1 MSRGA
6 AVRLSYKGG
15 IAEILLDRPEARNA
29 LRGEDWLALHDA
41 ALNIARSAARAVVIR
56 GAGRNFCAG
65 FDVSEISP
73 SKTDAFAV
81 IDGQVNPALR
91 ALRAV
96 PVPVIAAV
104 EGACVGGGFGI
115 AAACDIVLCSQNAKL
130 GSPYSA
136 IGIMC
141 DAGLHTFLR
150 ETLGYQRAAYLI
162 FTGKLL
168 GAEEAR
174 ALGLCADVYPDESF
188 ASSVKAFAERLAAGP
203 TMALAMSKRILRHA
217 GDDLAGM
224 EMEAVGQARVFASED
239 AEAGISAFLAKTKPA
254 FKGR

>member
-1 MSRGA
+1 VNRGDV
-6 AVRLSYKGG
+6 VRLNYDNG
-15 IAEILLDRPEARNA
+15 IAEILLDRPMARNA
-29 LRGEDWLALHDA
+29 LRGEDWLDLRDVALDV
-41 ALNIARSAARAVVIR
+41 ARSDARAVVIK
-56 GAGRNFCAG
+56 GADHNFCAG

-81 IDGQVNPALR
+81 INGQVNPALR
-91 ALRAV
+91 ALRDV

-104 EGACVGGGFGI
+104 EGDCVGGGFGI
-115 AAACDIVLCSQNAKL
+115 VAACDIVLCAQTARL

-150 ETLGYQRAAYLI
+150 DTLGYQRAAHLI

-168 GAEEAR
+168 RADEAL
-174 ALGLCADVYPDESF
+174 ALGLCADVYPDDTF
-188 ASSVKAFAERLAAGP
+188 GASVQAFAQRLASGP

-217 GDDLAGM
+217 GNDMVGM
-224 EMEAVGQARVFASED
+224 EMEAIGQARVFASED
-239 AEAGISAFLAKTKPA
+239 AEAGISAFLSKLRPS

>member
-1 MSRGA
+1 MAESV
-6 AVRLSYKGG
+6 AVRLSYDSG

-29 LRGEDWLALHDA
+29 LRGEDWLALRDA
-41 ALNIARSAARAVVIR
+41 ALDVARSEARAVVIR
-56 GAGRNFCAG
+56 GAGHNFCAG

-81 IDGQVNPALR
+81 IDGQVNPALK

-150 ETLGYQRAAYLI
+150 DTLGYQRAAYLI

-168 GAEEAR
+168 SAEDAK
-174 ALGLCADVYPDESF
+174 ALGLCAEIFSDETF
-188 ASSVKAFAERLAAGP
+188 DSSARAFAERLAAGP

-217 GDDLAGM
+217 GDDMAGM
-224 EMEAVGQARVFASED
+224 EMEAIGQARVFASED
-239 AEAGISAFLAKTKPA
+239 AEAGISAFLAKTRPS